1 MPRNAIHTSIVR
13 TRARAVGESVVD
25 VRRAN
30 EERTMSLNVPL
41 RAEFVSSFVVS
52 AALLCLD
59 VQTELV
65 QRHVVPLFDAFTRA
79 EFDATAVTLTLL
91 FLNLAFVFSPTFVRA
106 SKGATN
112 NPTVYVLRMLLGEIN
127 ATRAILNATA
137 SVLAHACSFAVV
149 MWTAKAFPW
158 ALPGKAPMVPLTPNG
173 GFKAGALAET
183 AVVAANFIFFGLAE
197 RSFSKALLPALGSGF
212 YVFSIVVEGCRYS
225 CGFMN
230 PSVVIASHA
239 LAGDLFTRRAAEA
252 VGTYIV
258 GGVAGSVIVVLA
270 AKALIPEPKSVRR
283 ARATSAAAVRSISR
297 AKSAIDKRPTMPR
310 SSSKVAKTATKTAI

>member
-1 MPRNAIHTSIVR
+1 MPRSPIHTSIVR
-13 TRARAVGESVVD
+13 TRARAVRESVVD

-30 EERTMSLNVPL
+30 EERTMSVNVPF

-79 EFDATAVTLTLL
+79 GFDATVVTLTLL

-183 AVVAANFIFFGLAE
+183 AVVANFIFFGLAE

-252 VGTYIV
+252 VGAYVV
-258 GGVAGSVIVVLA
+258 GSVAGSVIVVLA

-283 ARATSAAAVRSISR
+283 AKATSSAAVRSISR
-297 AKSAIDKRPTMPR
+297 AKSAMDKRPTMPR
-310 SSSKVAKTATKTAI
+310 SRSKVAKTATKTAI

>member
-1 MPRNAIHTSIVR
+1 
-13 TRARAVGESVVD
+13 
-25 VRRAN
+25 
-30 EERTMSLNVPL
+30 MSLNVPL

-112 NPTVYVLRMLLGEIN
+112 NPTVYLLRMLLGEMN

-149 MWTAKAFPW
+149 MWELRSLQVPW
-158 ALPGKAPMVPLTPNG
+158 AQYGQWQVM
-173 GFKAGALAET
+173 T
-183 AVVAANFIFFGLAE
+183 AVVEEGQRPPLDEVPTPSFDHLTIYGQAE
-197 RSFSKALLPALGSGF
+197 CWLLS
-212 YVFSIVVEGCRYS
+212 
-225 CGFMN
+225 
-230 PSVVIASHA
+230 
-239 LAGDLFTRRAAEA
+239 RAYCCE
-252 VGTYIV
+252 VGTHRCI
-258 GGVAGSVIVVLA
+258 GHR
-270 AKALIPEPKSVRR
+270 VRC
-283 ARATSAAAVRSISR
+283 
-297 AKSAIDKRPTMPR
+297 
-310 SSSKVAKTATKTAI
+310 